1 MSFKPLRSSLG
12 SISALALVT
21 ASTVAISF
29 ASVAH
34 AAAYKADNKVTYVTL
49 DGPILEQASP
59 MASMFGGKKELTLR
73 GLLEAIDQAK
83 DDSESKGLVIRIK
96 DTELPMTLVEELG
109 AKLKDFR
116 ASGKKVHIFAEGYS
130 SSELALGS
138 YADEVIVQK
147 GGAIELPGMYMEEM
161 FLADTLAWAGLKA
174 DMVQVGAYK
183 GASEQM
189 MNAKPSPE
197 WDQNINQLLDS
208 MYGNLRS
215 HIKSGRKLD
224 DAKLDKA
231 MEVAW
236 MSEAKDAIS
245 SGLIDSAIDLPSI
258 TDALAKGY
266 GGTVELD
273 ESSLHAE
280 APAADVSNPFAIFS
294 MLSKPVNRTPT
305 RDTIAILHIKGTII
319 DGDSQS
325 GGFGGGD
332 GSVGSRTIRNAIE
345 ELRDDDHIKGV
356 VVRID
361 SPGGSAI
368 ASEVMWLGLRSLAEK
383 KPVWASVGSMAAS
396 GGYYVAVGTDK
407 IYVNPSSI
415 VGSIGVV
422 GGKIAMG
429 GLLEKAHV
437 NVVPRARGPR
447 AAMFST
453 LKPWTDAE
461 RDLVRT
467 KMTETYTLFTS
478 RVSAGR
484 KGIDL
489 EKTAAGRLF
498 TGDKAINLKM
508 ADAIGGIEVAIT
520 DLAKSVNISEYDVFD
535 YPAPKTF
542 AEAIEESIG
551 RFLVAPKV
559 AASQTVKEAVADGIW
574 SVPEEIVGVHAAGQ
588 IRDGMRRMM
597 MLRKEP
603 VLVVNPSIFIFKR

>member
-1 MSFKPLRSSLG
+1 MKSSLL
-12 SISALALVT
+12 SSASLGRVATMLC
-21 ASTVAISF
+21 AAAATVACGIP
-29 ASVAH
+29 SVAN
-34 AAAYKADNKVTYVTL
+34 AADSKVAYVTL
-49 DGPILEQASP
+49 DGPILEQPSA
-59 MASMFGGKKELTLR
+59 MASMFGGKGEITLR
-73 GLLEAIDQAK
+73 KLMHIIDEAKADA
-83 DDSESKGLVIRIK
+83 DTKGLVIRIK
-96 DTELPMTLVEELG
+96 DTDLSMTLVEELG

-116 ASGKKVHIFAEGYS
+116 AAGKKVHIFAEGYS
-130 SSELALGS
+130 ANELALGS
-138 YADEVIVQK
+138 FADQVIVQK
-147 GGAIELPGMYMEEM
+147 GGAIELPGLYMEEM

-189 MNAKPSPE
+189 MNSKPSAE

-208 MYGNLRS
+208 MYANLRS

-231 MEVAW
+231 METAW
-236 MSEAKDAIS
+236 MSEADAAIS
-245 SGLIDSAIDLPSI
+245 SGLIDAAVDLPAI
-258 TDALAKGY
+258 GTALEKTY
-266 GGTVELD
+266 GEAVDLD
-273 ESSLHAE
+273 ETAFHAE
-280 APAADVSNPFAIFS
+280 TPTPEMGNPFAILS
-294 MLSKPVNRTPT
+294 MLSKQTAKTPT
-305 RDTIAILHIKGTII
+305 RDTIAVLHVKGTII

-325 GGFGGGD
+325 GGFGGGE

-345 ELRDDDHIKGV
+345 ELRDNDLIKGV
-356 VVRID
+356 IVRID

-447 AAMFST
+447 AAMFSSIN
-453 LKPWTDAE
+453 PWTDAE
-461 RDLVRT
+461 RELVRG
-467 KMTETYTLFTS
+467 KMTETYNQFTS
-478 RVSAGR
+478 RVSTGR
-484 KGIDL
+484 KGIELD
-489 EKTAAGRLF
+489 KTAAGRLF
-498 TGDKAINLKM
+498 TGDKAIGLKM
-508 ADAIGGIEVAIT
+508 ADAIGGLEVAIA
-520 DLAKSVNISEYDVFD
+520 DLAKSKNLSEYDVLD
-535 YPAPKTF
+535 YPAPKTLGD
-542 AEAIEESIG
+542 ALEESLG
-551 RFLVAPKV
+551 RFIVAPKV
-559 AASQTVKEAVADGIW
+559 AAGEAVKDAVADGIW

-597 MLRKEP
+597 LLRKEP
-603 VLVVNPSIFIFKR
+603 VLVVNPSIFILKH

>member
-1 MSFKPLRSSLG
+1 MSRSLFPRTMRHVSTFSLIAA
-12 SISALALVT
+12 SAAAMSLTSMALA
-21 ASTVAISF
+21 
-29 ASVAH
+29 
-34 AAAYKADNKVTYVTL
+34 ADSKVTYVTL
-49 DGPILEQASP
+49 DGPVLEQGSP
-59 MASMFGGKKELTLR
+59 MATMFGGKGEVTLR
-73 GLLEAIDQAK
+73 SLLRTIDEAKTDAG
-83 DDSESKGLVIRIK
+83 SKGLVIRLK
-96 DTELPMTLVEELG
+96 DAPLSMTLVEELG
-109 AKLKDFR
+109 AKLKEYR
-116 ASGKKVHIFAEGYS
+116 AAGKKVHIFAEGYGA
-130 SSELALGS
+130 SELALGS
-138 YADEVIVQK
+138 FADEVIVQK
-147 GGAIELPGMYMEEM
+147 GGAIELPGLYMEEM

-189 MNAKPSPE
+189 MNAKPSAE

-215 HIKSGRKLD
+215 HIKSGRKMD

-231 MEVAW
+231 MELAW
-236 MSEAKDAIS
+236 MSEADDAIAA
-245 SGLIDSAIDLPSI
+245 GLVDYAVDLPSI
-258 TDALAKGY
+258 TDSLAKSY
-266 GGTVELD
+266 GEGVELD
-273 ESSLHAE
+273 ESSLNAE
-280 APAADVSNPFAIFS
+280 TPAPDMGNPFAIFS
-294 MLSKPVNRTPT
+294 MLSKPMHKTPT

-325 GGFGGGD
+325 GGFGGGE
-332 GSVGSRTIRNAIE
+332 GSVGSRTIRNAIAE
-345 ELRDDDHIKGV
+345 IRDDDHIKGV

-447 AAMFST
+447 AAMFSSI
-453 LKPWTDAE
+453 KPWTDAE
-461 RDLVRT
+461 RDLVRS
-467 KMTETYTLFTS
+467 KKTETYPLFTS
-478 RVSAGR
+478 RGSSGR
-484 KGIDL
+484 KGIELD
-489 EKTAAGRLF
+489 KTAAGRLF

-508 ADAIGGIEVAIT
+508 ADAIGGMEVAIT
-520 DLAKSVNISEYDVFD
+520 DMAKSVNLAEYDVLD
-535 YPAPKTF
+535 YPAPKTL
-542 AEAIEESIG
+542 AEALEDSFG
-551 RFLVAPKV
+551 QFLISPKV
-559 AASQTVKEAVADGIW
+559 AASAVVKDAVADGIW

>member
-1 MSFKPLRSSLG
+1 MQ
-12 SISALALVT
+12 
-21 ASTVAISF
+21 STVSSAVKMGRQVSLLC
-29 ASVAH
+29 AAAAAVACSMPCVAH
-34 AAAYKADNKVTYVTL
+34 AGDAKVAYVTL
-49 DGPILEQASP
+49 DGPILEQPSATASI
-59 MASMFGGKKELTLR
+59 FGGKGEITLR
-73 GLLEAIDQAK
+73 KLMRLIDEAKADA
-83 DDSESKGLVIRIK
+83 STKGLVIRIK
-96 DTELPMTLVEELG
+96 DTALPMTLVEELG

-130 SSELALGS
+130 ANELALGAF
-138 YADEVIVQK
+138 ADQVIVQK
-147 GGAIELPGMYMEEM
+147 GGAIELPGLYMEEM

-174 DMVQVGAYK
+174 DMVQIGAYK

-208 MYGNLRS
+208 MYGNLRT

-231 MEVAW
+231 MESAW
-236 MSEAKDAIS
+236 MSEADTAIA
-245 SGLIDSAIDLPSI
+245 SGLIDAAVDLPAI
-258 TDALAKGY
+258 GDALEKTY
-266 GGTVELD
+266 GEAVELD
-273 ESSLHAE
+273 DSGLNSK
-280 APAADVSNPFAIFS
+280 APAADMGNPFALLS
-294 MLSKPVNRTPT
+294 MLSKQTSITPT
-305 RDTIAILHIKGTII
+305 RDTIAVLHVKGTII
-319 DGDSQS
+319 DGDSKS
-325 GGFGGGD
+325 GGFGGGE

-345 ELRDDDHIKGV
+345 ELRDDEHIKGV
-356 VVRID
+356 IVRID

-429 GLLEKAHV
+429 GLLEKARV

-447 AAMFST
+447 AAMFSSIN
-453 LKPWTDAE
+453 PWTDAE
-461 RDLVRT
+461 RELVRA
-467 KMTETYTLFTS
+467 KMTETYQQFTS
-478 RVSAGR
+478 RVSTGR
-484 KGIDL
+484 KDIDL
-489 EKTAAGRLF
+489 DKTAAGRLF

-508 ADAIGGIEVAIT
+508 ADAIGGLEVAIA
-520 DLAKSVNISEYDVFD
+520 DLAKAKNLTEFDVID

-542 AEAIEESIG
+542 GEAIEESLG
-551 RFLVAPKV
+551 RFLSAPNV
-559 AASQTVKEAVADGIW
+559 AAGQAVKEAVADGIW

-588 IRDGMRRMM
+588 IRDGMRQMM
-597 MLRKEP
+597 LLRKEP
-603 VLVVNPSIFIFKR
+603 VLVVNPSIFLLKR